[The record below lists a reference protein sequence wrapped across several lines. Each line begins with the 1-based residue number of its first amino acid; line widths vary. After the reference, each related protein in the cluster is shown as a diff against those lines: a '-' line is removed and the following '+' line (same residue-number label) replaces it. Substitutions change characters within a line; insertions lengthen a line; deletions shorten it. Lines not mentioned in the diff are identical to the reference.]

1 MKKKF
6 DDWVSGWSDGT
17 LLLYFTALS
26 AIQMILIISVLE

>member
-17 LLLYFTALS
+17 LLVYFTALAALQS
-26 AIQMILIISVLE
+26 LVIIAVLK